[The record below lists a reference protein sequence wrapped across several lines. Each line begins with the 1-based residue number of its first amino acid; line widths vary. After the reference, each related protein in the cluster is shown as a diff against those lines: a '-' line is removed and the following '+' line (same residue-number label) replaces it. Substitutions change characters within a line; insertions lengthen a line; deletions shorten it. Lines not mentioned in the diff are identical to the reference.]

1 MNRNI
6 LFTAITLLTILSA
19 CDNQPKK
26 EEQVKQV
33 SPKPAVTVTPV
44 PVQKASGKLV
54 GVWYDEQIKSE
65 KGEQIAY
72 VVIAKDKQ
80 VFIQAIAFP
89 GTKLVVSD
97 VPEIDPSAT
106 ELKKTSKGYVNI
118 NNDTELYK
126 IDKAGNL
133 LIYDQGE
140 LVMTC
145 KKVM

>member
-1 MNRNI
+1 MTKSI
-6 LFTAITLLTILSA
+6 LATGIASLLIFSA

-26 EEQVKQV
+26 ETEVKQAT
-33 SPKPAVTVTPV
+33 PAPAVVPT
-44 PVQKASGKLV
+44 PVQKATGKLV

-72 VVIAKDKQ
+72 VIIAKDKQ
-80 VFIQAIAFP
+80 IFIQAVAFP

-97 VPEIDPSAT
+97 VPEIESSAT
-106 ELKKTSKGYVNI
+106 ELRKTANGYVNI
-118 NNDTELYK
+118 SNDLELYK
-126 IDKAGNL
+126 IDKGGNL

-140 LVMTC
+140 LLMTC

>member
-6 LFTAITLLTILSA
+6 LFTAITLLTTFSA

-26 EEQVKQV
+26 EQEAKQAT
-33 SPKPAVTVTPV
+33 PKPVVVPA
-44 PVQKASGKLV
+44 PVQKATGKLV

-72 VVIAKDKQ
+72 VIIAKDKQ
-80 VFIQAIAFP
+80 IFIQAIAFP

-106 ELKKTSKGYVNI
+106 ELKKTSNGYVNMM
-118 NNDTELYK
+118 NDTELYK

>member
-6 LFTAITLLTILSA
+6 LFTAITVLATFSA

-26 EEQVKQV
+26 EQEAKQAA
-33 SPKPAVTVTPV
+33 PKPVVVPA
-44 PVQKASGKLV
+44 PVQKATGKLV

-72 VVIAKDKQ
+72 VIISKDKQ
-80 VFIQAIAFP
+80 IFIQAIAFP

-106 ELKKTSKGYVNI
+106 ELKKTSNGYVNMM
-118 NNDTELYK
+118 NDTELYK